1 MVCQTYC
8 FSFLGAQPMKCSI
21 KLPLSVCPSVS
32 LAFFSGIAHYLFW
45 YSNICSKI
53 FVSSASEIF
62 MKNFRTAIFLNIG
75 KRIFM
80 LCIFLAELKPVLLGN
95 FHLFSAS
102 WNGKTQIKDLFLW
115 NKALISF
122 QLKVYPLFHW
132 SWYAIFI
139 TKAITEWTIFYI
151 KTFSFVS
158 SVLIK

>member
-8 FSFLGAQPMKCSI
+8 FPFLGAQPTECSI
-21 KLPLSVCPSVS
+21 KLPLSVCPPSVWHFSQELLIIFFFDIWIFALRS
-32 LAFFSGIAHYLFW
+32 LSPMLLRFYEKFQDSYFSEH
-45 YSNICSKI
+45 
-53 FVSSASEIF
+53 
-62 MKNFRTAIFLNIG
+62 R
-75 KRIFM
+75 KRILI

-102 WNGKTQIKDLFLW
+102 WNGKTQNKDLFLW

-139 TKAITEWTIFYI
+139 KKALTEWTIFDI

>member
-8 FSFLGAQPMKCSI
+8 FPFLGAQPTECSI
-21 KLPLSVCPSVS
+21 KLPFLSV
-32 LAFFSGIAHYLFW
+32 LHQFG
-45 YSNICSKI
+45 
-53 FVSSASEIF
+53 
-62 MKNFRTAIFLNIG
+62 IFLRNCSLFFFDIWIFALRSLSPMLPRFYEKFQDSYFSEHR
-75 KRIFM
+75 KRILI

-102 WNGKTQIKDLFLW
+102 WNGKTQNKDLFLW

-139 TKAITEWTIFYI
+139 KKALTEWTIFDI